1 MAVQAVLIVLL
12 MFATTVKTETGQ
24 ATFFKKSV
32 TLTCPEQGTWY
43 KEDTKVQETRDLF
56 TFPYESQVK
65 YRCEYDN
72 TKDDGSTTKMKYY
85 FYVKGKACDNCF
97 ELDAVFFL
105 VIIFVDII
113 GTVVV
118 MMIIYRCSKKKSSE
132 VPPPTIKQ
140 AHPRTG
146 HWAPQDQSSHYELL
160 NRNTQSTDTYSTVV
174 NSGMVNRT
182 G

>member
-1 MAVQAVLIVLL
+1 MAVQAVLIILL

-32 TLTCPEQGTWY
+32 TLTCPQDGTWHL
-43 KEDTKVQETRDLF
+43 EDAKVQETQDSF
-56 TFPYESQVK
+56 TFPYKSQVK
-65 YRCEYDN
+65 YRCEYKEGDIATN
-72 TKDDGSTTKMKYY
+72 MKYY
-85 FYVKGKACDNCF
+85 FYVKGKTCENCF

-132 VPPPTIKQ
+132 VPPPTIKP
-140 AHPRTG
+140 HPRTG
-146 HWAPQDQSSHYELL
+146 YTQDQSSHYELL
-160 NRNTQSTDTYSTVV
+160 NPNTQSTDTYSTVV
-174 NSGMVNRT
+174 NSSMVNRT

>member
-12 MFATTVKTETGQ
+12 MFPTTVKTVTGQ
-24 ATFFKKSV
+24 ATFFKKEV
-32 TLTCPEQGTWY
+32 TLTCPQDGTWY
-43 KEDTKVQETRDLF
+43 KEDTKVPETGKSF

-72 TKDDGSTTKMKYY
+72 PKEGDSTTKMKYY
-85 FYVKGKACDNCF
+85 FYVKGKTCDNCF

-118 MMIIYRCSKKKSSE
+118 MMIIYRCAKKKSSE
-132 VPPPTIKQ
+132 VPPPTIK
-140 AHPRTG
+140 
-146 HWAPQDQSSHYELL
+146 
-160 NRNTQSTDTYSTVV
+160 
-174 NSGMVNRT
+174 
-182 G
+182 

>member
-12 MFATTVKTETGQ
+12 MFATTVTTVTGQ
-24 ATFFKKSV
+24 ATFFKKMV
-32 TLTCPEQGTWY
+32 TLTCPQEGTWY
-43 KEDTKVQETRDLF
+43 KEDTKVQETKDPF
-56 TFPYESQVK
+56 TFQYESQVK
-65 YRCEYDN
+65 YRCEYTD
-72 TKDDGSTTKMKYY
+72 TKNDDTTTNMKYY

-132 VPPPTIKQ
+132 VPPPTIKP
-140 AHPRTG
+140 HPRPG
-146 HWAPQDQSSHYELL
+146 HRAPQDQPSHYESL
-160 NRNTQSTDTYSTVV
+160 NPNTRSDTYSTVV
-174 NSGMVNRT
+174 NSSMVNRT

>member
-12 MFATTVKTETGQ
+12 MFATTVKTVTGQ
-24 ATFFKKSV
+24 ATFFKKNV
-32 TLTCPEQGTWY
+32 KLTCPQDGTWY
-43 KEDTKVQETRDLF
+43 MEDTKLQETRDSF

-65 YRCEYDN
+65 YRCEYDLH
-72 TKDDGSTTKMKYY
+72 KDDDSTTKMKYY

-118 MMIIYRCSKKKSSE
+118 MMIIYRCAKKKSSE
-132 VPPPTIKQ
+132 VPPPSIKP
-140 AHPRTG
+140 HPRPG
-146 HWAPQDQSSHYELL
+146 HRAPQDQSSHYELL
-160 NRNTQSTDTYSTVV
+160 NPNTRSTDTYSTVV

>member
-12 MFATTVKTETGQ
+12 MFATTVKTVTGQ
-24 ATFFKKSV
+24 ATFFKKDV
-32 TLTCPEQGTWY
+32 TLTCPQDGTWHM
-43 KEDTKVQETRDLF
+43 EDTKVQDTGYSF

-65 YRCEYDN
+65 YRCEYA
-72 TKDDGSTTKMKYY
+72 KGDDSTTTMKYY

-105 VIIFVDII
+105 VIIFMDII

-118 MMIIYRCSKKKSSE
+118 MMIIYRCAKKKSSE
-132 VPPPTIKQ
+132 VPPPSIKQ
-140 AHPRTG
+140 AHPRPG
-146 HWAPQDQSSHYELL
+146 HRAPQDQFSHYDSL
-160 NRNTQSTDTYSTVV
+160 NPNTRSETYSTVV
-174 NSGMVNRT
+174 NSGMLNRT

>member
-12 MFATTVKTETGQ
+12 MFATTVKTETGE
-24 ATFFKKSV
+24 ATFFKKKV
-32 TLTCPEQGTWY
+32 TLTCPQEGPWY
-43 KEDTKVQETRDLF
+43 KEDTKVQETGHSF

-65 YRCEYDN
+65 YRCDYTIE
-72 TKDDGSTTKMKYY
+72 DGTPINMKYY

-118 MMIIYRCSKKKSSE
+118 MMIIYRFSKKKSSE
-132 VPPPTIKQ
+132 VPPPTIKP
-140 AHPRTG
+140 HPRPG
-146 HWAPQDQSSHYELL
+146 HRAPQDQSSHYESL
-160 NRNTQSTDTYSTVV
+160 NPNTRSTDTYSTVV